1 MAYGN
6 FGYYSKALFMR
17 VLFEKITWLYSS
29 ETVREMKID
38 TEIALFKK
46 IIKQTIPI
54 SALYCRCDPCK
65 WVFTACRMVCVR
77 PAGAG
82 LETAVRVGESR
93 ESRPMICFG
102 VSLACDSFASK

>member
-1 MAYGN
+1 
-6 FGYYSKALFMR
+6 MR
-17 VLFEKITWLYSS
+17 VLFEKITWLDSS
-29 ETVREMKID
+29 ETAREMKID

-77 PAGAG
+77 PAG
-82 LETAVRVGESR
+82 LETAVRWGESR
-93 ESRPMICFG
+93 VETDDLFRCVFDTRFQNG
-102 VSLACDSFASK
+102 VNKYFFV